1 MEKELQ
7 QDYNEGLM
15 IKKYWSK
22 EHWTLMEK
30 IRSDSEAYF
39 EENHID
45 YLNRYLY
52 KEYIVNNDLPNIG
65 ARTLLNNTEKIII
78 YGAGTYGRRI
88 LKSISHVRKIFG
100 FAVTSITDDTPT
112 TIDGIPVY
120 EIGDLQMYNTK
131 SVVIVAIKKN
141 SQLPVLQ
148 NLKKLGFNKVIS
160 VDKTL

>member
-1 MEKELQ
+1 MKKELQ

-52 KEYIVNNDLPNIG
+52 KEYIVNNDLPNI
-65 ARTLLNNTEKIII
+65 
-78 YGAGTYGRRI
+78 
-88 LKSISHVRKIFG
+88 
-100 FAVTSITDDTPT
+100 
-112 TIDGIPVY
+112 
-120 EIGDLQMYNTK
+120 
-131 SVVIVAIKKN
+131 
-141 SQLPVLQ
+141 
-148 NLKKLGFNKVIS
+148 
-160 VDKTL
+160 